1 MNLPAIDPVA
11 MLRPRRKIT
20 GFSAILLPFTAGGE
34 PDWTGFRAHVRRTL
48 DAGLGPAVN
57 MDTGYGNLIDDA
69 TKIQVLDITRE
80 EAMRGLIGFGRIE
93 EMLARTRGRIDH
105 VVGERVTP
113 FAAPLFLE
121 VGKVPVEGAGAE
133 ALVAAEAARL
143 MAEAGLG

>member
-80 EAMRGLIGFGRIE
+80 EAHGR
-93 EMLARTRGRIDH
+93 DY
-105 VVGERVTP
+105 V
-113 FAAPLFLE
+113 
-121 VGKVPVEGAGAE
+121 AGAFVGPSD
-133 ALVAAEAARL
+133 AFDRDGYLRQ
-143 MAEAGLG
+143 M